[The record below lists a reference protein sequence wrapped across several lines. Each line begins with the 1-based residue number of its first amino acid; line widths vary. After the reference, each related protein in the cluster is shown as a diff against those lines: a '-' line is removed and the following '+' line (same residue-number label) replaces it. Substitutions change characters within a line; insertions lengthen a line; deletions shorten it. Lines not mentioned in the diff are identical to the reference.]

1 MAKLLHAVDYLAASE
16 KQPPRSVCVLFGD
29 EPFLHRQA
37 LLAIRS
43 AVLGCD
49 DGEFSLATF
58 DGAAAKTAAGANA
71 KNDKGPEPKTK
82 LHDVLDELG
91 TVAMFGRGGRL
102 VVVEQADDFIAYY
115 RKELED
121 YVAGPNASGVLVL
134 DVKSFPANTRL
145 FKAVSAEGFV
155 VDCNAPSAGRLT
167 RWLAAWAKQAHRV
180 QLPSDTAEMLV
191 ELIGPEL
198 GLLDQELAK
207 LALAAGDDKKITP
220 ELVKSVGG
228 WRVETTWVML
238 DAALEGNAPEAMRQ
252 LDRLLAAGE
261 EPIAILAQIS
271 ASLRRFAAATRIVL
285 QAEAAGR
292 RIQPHRALEQA
303 GVKAFVVRKAVEQL
317 RRLGRHRGSQLYDWL
332 LEADLD
338 LKGGSALPKRLILER
353 LIIRLAAPKEAI
365 GSR

>member
-1 MAKLLHAVDYLAASE
+1 MAKLLHAVDYLAAAE
-16 KQPPRSVCVLFGD
+16 KHPPRSVCVLFGD

-58 DGAAAKTAAGANA
+58 DGATAKT
-71 KNDKGPEPKTK
+71 DKEAEPKTK
-82 LHDVLDELG
+82 LRDVLDELA
-91 TVAMFGRGGRL
+91 TIAMFGGGQRL
-102 VVVEQADDFIAYY
+102 VVVDAADEFITRY
-115 RKELED
+115 RSELEA
-121 YVAGPNASGVLVL
+121 YVARPSASGVLVL

-145 FKAVSAEGFV
+145 FKAVSAEGLAI
-155 VDCNAPSAGRLT
+155 DCNAPSGGRLT

-180 QLPSDTAEMLV
+180 QLPQATAEMLV

-207 LALAAGDDKKITP
+207 LALVAGDDKKITP
-220 ELVKSVGG
+220 EMVEQSVGG
-228 WRVETTWVML
+228 WRAKTAWVML
-238 DAALEGNAPEAMRQ
+238 DAALDGNAAEAMRQ

-271 ASLRRFAAATRIVL
+271 ASLRRFAAATRLVL

-292 RIQPHRALEQA
+292 RIQLRRALEQA
-303 GVKAFVVRKAVEQL
+303 GVKVFILGQAEKQL
-317 RRLGRHRGSQLYDWL
+317 RRLGRQRGSQLYDWL

-338 LKGGSALPKRLILER
+338 LKGGSTLPKRLILER
-353 LIIRLAAPKEAI
+353 LIVRLAAPKEAI